1 MLEITVL
8 TYAHTKISSE
18 AREKR
23 EKKFSSRKNGTKNF
37 LSEIIFSARLPTIP
51 LCPPPPPFHTRLTF
65 GMALYGLSIILYI
78 YECL

>member
-23 EKKFSSRKNGTKNF
+23 EKKFSSRKMEHKNF
-37 LSEIIFSARLPTIP
+37 E
-51 LCPPPPPFHTRLTF
+51 
-65 GMALYGLSIILYI
+65 
-78 YECL
+78 

>member
-23 EKKFSSRKNGTKNF
+23 EKKWNTKI
-37 LSEIIFSARLPTIP
+37 LSDIIFSARLPTIP

-65 GMALYGLSIILYI
+65 GMALYGLSVILYI

>member
-23 EKKFSSRKNGTKNF
+23 EKKFSSRKNGTQKFWVISFSRLNSP
-37 LSEIIFSARLPTIP
+37 LSHFVHPLPLFTYDLLLEWP
-51 LCPPPPPFHTRLTF
+51 Y
-65 GMALYGLSIILYI
+65 MD
-78 YECL
+78 CL

>member
-23 EKKFSSRKNGTKNF
+23 EKKFSSRKNGTQKFFRLNSP
-37 LSEIIFSARLPTIP
+37 LSHLAHP
-51 LCPPPPPFHTRLTF
+51 LSPVTHDLLLEWPY
-65 GMALYGLSIILYI
+65 MD
-78 YECL
+78 CL

>member
-8 TYAHTKISSE
+8 TYAHTKISPE

-23 EKKFSSRKNGTKNF
+23 EKKFSSRKNGTQKI
-37 LSEIIFSARLPTIP
+37 LSDIIFSAQLPPIP
-51 LCPPPPPFHTRLTF
+51 LCPPPLPFHIRLTF